1 MKKIDLKK
9 SVYQLTAQYP
19 ELIDILTGLG
29 FLGVKNAIA
38 RETLGRMTTIPQ
50 GCERM
55 GIALDQ
61 VKAALKQ
68 KGFEVTGNQG

>member
-9 SVYQLTAQYP
+9 SVYQLTALYP

-29 FLGVKNAIA
+29 FPGVKNAIA

-55 GIALDQ
+55 GIALDK

-68 KGFEVTGNQG
+68 QGFEIIGDQG